1 MDDKTVIII
10 TFVALLTVCFMALG
24 SVIYQLSKEIFR
36 SRDDILSSLS
46 SLRDAIL
53 LLNQD
58 AIPQLHNDS
67 LIIANRLAEL
77 RNMEA
82 SLANIQRGTDGIRA
96 DVARLKRL
104 ADSLEPQLWRM
115 RDVPAADFRSSASA
129 GASADDGLDADVG
142 SSADVSINGETA
154 RLSVRRDLA
163 RTWGLEP
170 TLMR

>member
-1 MDDKTVIII
+1 MTEEAMDDKTIIII

-24 SVIYQLSKEIFR
+24 SVIHQLSKEISR

-58 AIPQLHNDS
+58 AITQLHNGS
-67 LIIANRLAEL
+67 LIMANRLAEL

-82 SLANIQRGTDGIRA
+82 SLADIQRGTDGIRA

-104 ADSLEPQLWRM
+104 ADSLEPQLRRM

-142 SSADVSINGETA
+142 SSADV
-154 RLSVRRDLA
+154 
-163 RTWGLEP
+163 
-170 TLMR
+170 